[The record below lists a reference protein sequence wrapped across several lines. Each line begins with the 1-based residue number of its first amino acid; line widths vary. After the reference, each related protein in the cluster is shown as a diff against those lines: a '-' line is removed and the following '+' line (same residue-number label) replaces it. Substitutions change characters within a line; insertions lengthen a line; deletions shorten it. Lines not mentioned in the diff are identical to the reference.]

1 MTNSVLA
8 ASSPETA
15 APVADNKRVDGGSKT
30 PVSEYLPL
38 AAAVIALGGI
48 YWAHRLSKRR
58 EAIAR
63 FHAQAVKF
71 REAFAA
77 DLAAIENDNLGH
89 LDLMDYMRSAYNA
102 RHAAAVAV
110 FEGFVPAGKLGAFR
124 DDWNRYRY
132 GENEDGSPAVPDEE
146 SPPHSEMLLLCYYG
160 PGPSWERH
168 LQLSGYEKAMS
179 RIRKLLSY
187 ASEA

>member
-1 MTNSVLA
+1 MPTSVA
-8 ASSPETA
+8 ASSPKAA
-15 APVADNKRVDGGSKT
+15 APVADNKRVDGGGKT

-71 REAFAA
+71 RECFAA
-77 DLAAIENDNLGH
+77 DLAAIENDTLGH
-89 LDLMDYMRSAYNA
+89 LNLMEYLRVAYNE
-102 RHAAAVAV
+102 RHAAAILA
-110 FEGFVPAGKLGAFR
+110 FEPSISRGKASGFR
-124 DDWNRYRY
+124 DAWNRYRY
-132 GENEDGSPAVPDEE
+132 GENEDGSAAAVSNEGLDHDEFYF
-146 SPPHSEMLLLCYYG
+146 LCYLS
-160 PGPSWERH
+160 PGHSWETH
-168 LQLSGYEKAMS
+168 IPKPAKQKALERMHA
-179 RIRKLLSY
+179 LLSY